1 MTGMSAWNKIQSW
14 LNTELASDS
23 TARPTAPVATAPKV
37 VQSPAPPGTASSE
50 PTKTLAWVLQT
61 FGDENF
67 DLETGSLPEQ
77 REGWSLWANHVEHQT
92 VPDWNG
98 LRKFVGS
105 QRKFESSFVTH
116 NVKELRSTLWDLL
129 QRLGNT
135 VVQDALDD
143 GTLGEQLQKLRVV
156 VEEKPVEDIRREV
169 LSAVETIG
177 NLVHKRQS
185 RQRREIEEAV
195 NQLGTVRK
203 ELSKTRKEMSQD
215 GLTRLF
221 NRASFDEHLQA
232 MTALGNLT
240 GEPCV
245 LVMVDIDHFK
255 SVNDRLGHPAGD
267 EVLRQVADALARA
280 FPRRTDFVAR
290 YGGEEFA
297 IILPDTPVA
306 EIPSLC
312 NRALE
317 AVRILRIAL
326 GEEELKTTISVG
338 AANLRRG
345 ETPKQWLERAD
356 KALYAA
362 KNGGRNTSRLG

>member
-23 TARPTAPVATAPKV
+23 TARPTAPVATPPKV
-37 VQSPAPPGTASSE
+37 APSPAPPGTASSE

-67 DLETGSLPEQ
+67 DLETGTLPEQ
-77 REGWSLWANHVEHQT
+77 REGWSLWANHVEHQAA
-92 VPDWNG
+92 PDWNG

-143 GTLGEQLQKLRVV
+143 GTLGEQLQKLRIV

-297 IILPDTPVA
+297 ILLPDTPVA
-306 EIPSLC
+306 EIPALC